1 MTKNSRDILISLLAL
16 AVITFGVRYAVMRE
30 KLQRTDLHIWYQQEN
45 ATEFGGQLKDASVQ
59 WGYLK
64 EENAEGITYK
74 MTDDSFAIVLD
85 RGSNTSEKE
94 ARDTLRHEMCH
105 VSTWGEQPSHGPRW
119 QACMAGKTE

>member
-1 MTKNSRDILISLLAL
+1 MTRNSRDILISLLAL

-30 KLQRTDLHIWYQQEN
+30 KLQRTDLHVWYQQEN
-45 ATEFGGQLKDASVQ
+45 ATEFGGQLQDASVQ

-74 MTDDSFAIVLD
+74 MTDDSFSIVLD
-85 RGSNTSEKE
+85 RSSNTSEKE
-94 ARDTLRHEMCH
+94 ARDTLRHKMCH
-105 VSTWGEQPSHGPRW
+105 VSTWGEVPSHGPRW